1 MDAMIIVNEAKDSIL
16 KRGVILCKLDIE
28 KVYDHAESSF
38 LLAVMDKMGFGGE
51 VAKVVLSSFGVVWVF
66 PNSVRNL
73 LLEWK
78 IKGLG
83 KKRSVVWKMAPIC
96 LFWCIWGERNRRMFQ
111 EEEKSNTSLK
121 NLFLRSL
128 LEWSQQFM
136 GVDYLSFMNVLDV

>member
-28 KVYDHAESSF
+28 KAYDNAEWSF
-38 LLAVMDKMGFGGE
+38 LLAVMENMGFGGE

-73 LLEWK
+73 LLEW
-78 IKGLG
+78 
-83 KKRSVVWKMAPIC
+83 
-96 LFWCIWGERNRRMFQ
+96 
-111 EEEKSNTSLK
+111 
-121 NLFLRSL
+121 
-128 LEWSQQFM
+128 SQQFM

>member
-1 MDAMIIVNEAKDSIL
+1 MDEVIIANEAKDSIL
-16 KRGVILCKLDIE
+16 KRRVILCKLDIE

-66 PNSVRNL
+66 PNSMRNL

-78 IKGLG
+78 IKGLE
-83 KKRSVVWKMAPIC
+83 KKSVVWKMAPIC

-121 NLFLRSL
+121 NLFLWSL